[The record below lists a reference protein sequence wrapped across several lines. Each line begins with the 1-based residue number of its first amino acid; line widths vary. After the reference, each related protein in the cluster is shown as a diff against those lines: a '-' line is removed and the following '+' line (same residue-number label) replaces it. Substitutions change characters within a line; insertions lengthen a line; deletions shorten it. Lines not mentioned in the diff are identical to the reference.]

1 MSNFVVKEQHQYLGE
16 EMANEEVEGF
26 DESEEIEDI
35 VMITDEDGNQIE
47 CILIAIME
55 LDGVDYAIL
64 APVESAGDDGDDV
77 ELFLFTYS
85 EDEEKEEEYFGPIE
99 DDATYEKLREAFAQ
113 LMEYAEDT

>member
-1 MSNFVVKEQHQYLGE
+1 
-16 EMANEEVEGF
+16 MANEEVEGF

-47 CILIAIME
+47 CIVLAIME
-55 LDGVDYAIL
+55 VDGVDYAML
-64 APVESAGDDGDDV
+64 APVEGVEGDDGDDV

-99 DDATYEKLREAFAQ
+99 DDATYEKVREAFAQ
-113 LMEYAEDT
+113 LMEQADEDEDGEE